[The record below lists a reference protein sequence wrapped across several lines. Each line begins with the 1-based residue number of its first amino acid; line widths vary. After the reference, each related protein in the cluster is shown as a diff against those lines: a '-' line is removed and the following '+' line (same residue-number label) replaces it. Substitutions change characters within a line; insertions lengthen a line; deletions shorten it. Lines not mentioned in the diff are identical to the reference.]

1 MQTLYDLGLE
11 VQKIREAVDDL
22 EIKGMKN
29 ASRIVY
35 VVTTCNNI
43 IQFINDVCEQQQ
55 NPPEEGQNGVDTLH
69 VELETDEMILEEEGD
84 TDGEPDSGTSS

>member
-35 VVTTCNNI
+35 VITTCNNI
-43 IQFINDVCEQQQ
+43 SQFINDVCEQQQ
-55 NPPEEGQNGVDTLH
+55 NPPEECQNGVDTLH